1 MHWRDYERAVFDE
14 FTLRYPTS
22 AIRWN
27 VNLPGVLS
35 GVERQIDIL
44 VDATVGGAQVRTII
58 DAKMYGKA
66 IDVKHVEEFLGL
78 LKDVDAQRG
87 MMVTTVG
94 YSKAALARA
103 HRDVSDVEL
112 DVMSVAEFRE
122 FQAPIGIPFSG
133 PNAVILPAPFGW
145 IVDNASAKQ
154 FPAVLYQRGLTF
166 HQAVK
171 SLEWAYYQFWPKDV
185 VGTPTTVEALIE
197 KQNID
202 LRDENVKTQIE
213 RLAVPETMSRSAGI
227 RLAKR
232 PHHPAWE
239 YTGVVEFEDFLFFIV
254 MFTPQVVANRN
265 LRKLIEA
272 MSWVKPGKIR
282 DLRENKRPGKIEVVL
297 KEGGT
302 HGAKPHA

>member
-1 MHWRDYERAVFDE
+1 MHWRDYEKAVFDE

-22 AIRWN
+22 KIRWN

-35 GVERQIDIL
+35 GVDRQIDIL

-78 LKDVDAQRG
+78 VKDVDAQRG

-94 YSKAALARA
+94 YSKAALVRA
-103 HRDVSDVEL
+103 HRDMSDVEL
-112 DVMSVAEFRE
+112 DVMSVAEFKE

-166 HQAVK
+166 HQATK
-171 SLEWAYYQFWPKDV
+171 SLEWAYYQFWRKDV

-202 LRDENVKTQIE
+202 LRDENVNTQVE
-213 RLAVPETMSRSAGI
+213 RLAVPETVGRSAGI

-272 MSWVKPGKIR
+272 MSWVKPGKLR
-282 DLRENKRPGKIEVVL
+282 DLRENKTRLI
-297 KEGGT
+297 
-302 HGAKPHA
+302 